1 MLLMRQPFP
10 DVKVGVFVFF
20 FTEMPFQEYMEY
32 GHKNGDSFLLFH
44 WVGIGFISTL
54 KSVFFAFCKCIK

>member
-44 WVGIGFISTL
+44 WVGIGFY
-54 KSVFFAFCKCIK
+54 